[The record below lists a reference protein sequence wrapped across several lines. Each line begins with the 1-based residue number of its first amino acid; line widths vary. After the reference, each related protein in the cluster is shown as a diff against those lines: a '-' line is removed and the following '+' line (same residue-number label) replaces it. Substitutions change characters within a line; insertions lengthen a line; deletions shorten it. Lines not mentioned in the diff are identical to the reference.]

1 MKPFVLFLILCTMTA
16 VNAQDEQLPY
26 YEIPDAPSSYE
37 SGNVMARMLDGW
49 GFRYYWAS
57 EGLKEEDLN
66 FKLSDEARSTRETL
80 DHICGLSNF
89 VLSTVKP
96 DPNRPRVDYR
106 TLSYEEVRALT
117 LNKIKEVSD
126 ALKGKSAKE
135 LEAIEIVMGSGEKKR
150 TMPFWNLI
158 NGPIE
163 DAVYHTGQVVSF
175 RRASGN
181 PINPNISVLS
191 GKVRK

>member
-1 MKPFVLFLILCTMTA
+1 MKPLLAILIICTMST
-16 VNAQDEQLPY
+16 VNAQNQLPY
-26 YEIPDAPSSYE
+26 YEIPDAPSTYE
-37 SGNVMARMLDGW
+37 PGNIMARMLDGW

-57 EGLKEEDLN
+57 EGLTEDDLN
-66 FKLSDEARSTRETL
+66 YKPSENARSTRSTI

-96 DPNRPRVDYR
+96 DPNSARIYYR
-106 TLSYEEVRALT
+106 TLSYDEVRAIT
-117 LNKIKEVSD
+117 LKNIKTISD
-126 ALKGKSAKE
+126 ELKGKSAE
-135 LEAIEIVMGSGEKKR
+135 EIATIEIVMGSGDKKR

-181 PINPNISVLS
+181 PINPNISVLT
-191 GKVRK
+191 GKLRN